1 MARGAIKSKIVK
13 IKKRNGRI
21 VPFSPSKIERAI
33 KGAFRAAGNDDL
45 GKVRRLTREVVSELE
60 KRFNSSIIPE
70 VEQVQDIVEKIL
82 LKAGQEEVYNAFTL
96 YRQLHQK
103 LRSVSSLVDADE
115 LTEKYLNQEDWRVKE
130 NANMTYSLQGLNNH
144 VASIISANFWLN
156 KIYSREIRK
165 AHRQGDL
172 HIHDLSSLSAY
183 CTGWDLKDL
192 LIKGFGGVIGK
203 VHSAPPKHFSSALGQ
218 IVNFMYTVQGE
229 VAGAVA
235 VSNFDTYLAPFIHYD
250 GLTYKQTKQAMQEFV
265 FNMNVPTRV
274 GFQTPFSNITLD
286 VRPTKTVGEETVI
299 IGGQPTKDK
308 YKDFQKEMDMI
319 NRSFAELMIEGDAQ
333 GRVFTFP
340 IPTYSITGDFDWD
353 NKNLEP
359 VWEMTRKY
367 GIPYF
372 SNFVNSDMDPDDA
385 RSMCCRLRL
394 DNRELRKR
402 GGLFAANPLTGSL
415 GVVTINLPRVGYLSK
430 VGAKSEGFA
439 KRRFFTILGHL
450 MDLAKESLVIKRSA
464 VEKFT
469 QDGLY
474 PYCRYYL
481 ADIYRRNGVYWRN
494 HFNTIGLNGMNEALV
509 NLLGKTIA
517 DPEGQAFALEVMDY
531 MRGKILLYQQE
542 TDEMFN
548 LEATPAE
555 SAAYRFACLDK
566 EQFPG
571 IICANEERYQKEKEA
586 PFYTNSTHLPVG
598 YTDDLFEALD
608 LQDEL
613 QCKYTGGCIE
623 EGNKVLTD
631 KGLMPIE
638 EIVEKFD
645 KLRPLRVVSYHSGR
659 EISEWDE
666 VLEAVEIDV
675 ERKKKVRIEGERGLD
690 IVTSDWHP
698 FFVMKKRQV
707 AKKCPICNQPVI
719 NAKAF
724 AAHLRYHPDCR
735 KKYHQLSK
743 YQIVTKRAD
752 ELKRGDYILQNDNNV
767 LPDKGGLDNQLMWL
781 IGFYIGDGCLSEFI
795 DNRGGNK
802 LKKYKL
808 RFFSEHQ
815 EAMNKVVQ
823 VLNDNFGCT
832 VNAIKNDKRSDRL
845 LEVSTSRKEA
855 VDFFLKKGF
864 LPGSKVY
871 SVGVPKK
878 VKDVIGDDN
887 VFSFLSGLMDSD
899 GYLSKRDGNF
909 EYYTVSPKLVDDLL
923 AIFTLAGI
931 LISKSEKPTKR
942 KNEKNIW
949 RLKIPAY
956 EMTRI
961 SDRLTNTFNSLRIN
975 NQLSRRTKRQLPVV
989 RVKRTTKL
997 KPKENKLFYDLM
1009 TKKNHNYLAGKD
1021 CLVFVHNT
1029 VLHGF
1034 LGESLPDTESVKN
1047 LLRKVTGNYKLPY
1060 FSITPTFSICPK
1072 HGYLPGEWQFCPK
1085 CDEEIGYQEE

>member
-13 IKKRNGRI
+13 IKKRDGRI

-33 KGAFRAAGNDDL
+33 KSAFRAAGNDDFE
-45 GKVRRLTREVVSELE
+45 KVRQLTREVVLELE
-60 KRFNSSIIPE
+60 KRFNSSIVPE
-70 VEQVQDIVEKIL
+70 VEQVQDLVEQAL

-165 AHRQGDL
+165 AHLQGDL

-192 LIKGFGGVIGK
+192 LIKGFGGVVGK

-218 IVNFMYTVQGE
+218 IVNFMYTIQGE

-235 VSNFDTYLAPFIHYD
+235 VSNFDTYLAPFIRYD

-274 GFQTPFSNITLD
+274 GFQCFSEDTQILTEEGWCNYDQVRKGMKIKTFNVRKGVIEDKEVKSVFKRRYQGIMYLLKNRIQDQLISPRHRVVRKKFNTNNWVLEPVEEVKKLKSDIVIPIAADNKRKKADISDEQIKLMAWVIGEGSLERPGKDYRSCFRVSLYQSKVKNGPYYQEIRNLLDHFNFKYSEYTQYGLGDPVQRLCLNAQSSRVIHNWFSKQSIKFVPSILLNMSQRQSKLFLETYLKADGFEDSKIAVSDREILDDLQTIAVNAGWGSTVLVRKPTIGTKPIFVLRLVKHQETYIQSIEEVDYQGVIWCPNTENETVVARRNGKVFISGNTPFSNITLD
-286 VRPTKTVGEETVI
+286 VRPTKMVGEETVI

-319 NRSFAELMIEGDAQ
+319 NRSFAELMAEGDAQ

-340 IPTYSITGDFDWD
+340 IPTYSITKDFDWD

-372 SNFVNSDMDPDDA
+372 SNFVNSDMDPDDV

-394 DNRELRKR
+394 SNRELRRR

-415 GVVTINLPRVGYLSK
+415 GVVTINLPRIGYLARVESK
-430 VGAKSEGFA
+430 TEGFA
-439 KRRFFTILGHL
+439 KRKFFTLLGRL
-450 MDLAKESLVIKRSA
+450 MDLAKDSLVVKREA

-469 QDGLY
+469 HNGLY

-481 ADIYRRNGVYWRN
+481 SDIYQRNGVYWRN
-494 HFNTIGLNGMNEALV
+494 HFNTIGINGMNEALI
-509 NLLGKTIA
+509 NLLGKNIA
-517 DPEGQAFALEVMDY
+517 DPEGRAFALEAMDY
-531 MRGKILLYQQE
+531 MRRKILLYQQE

-555 SAAYRFACLDK
+555 SAAYRFAKLDK
-566 EQFPG
+566 EQFPK

-608 LQDEL
+608 NQDEL
-613 QCKYTGGCIE
+613 QCKYTGG
-623 EGNKVLTD
+623 
-631 KGLMPIE
+631 
-638 EIVEKFD
+638 
-645 KLRPLRVVSYHSGR
+645 
-659 EISEWDE
+659 
-666 VLEAVEIDV
+666 
-675 ERKKKVRIEGERGLD
+675 
-690 IVTSDWHP
+690 
-698 FFVMKKRQV
+698 
-707 AKKCPICNQPVI
+707 
-719 NAKAF
+719 
-724 AAHLRYHPDCR
+724 
-735 KKYHQLSK
+735 
-743 YQIVTKRAD
+743 
-752 ELKRGDYILQNDNNV
+752 
-767 LPDKGGLDNQLMWL
+767 
-781 IGFYIGDGCLSEFI
+781 
-795 DNRGGNK
+795 
-802 LKKYKL
+802 
-808 RFFSEHQ
+808 
-815 EAMNKVVQ
+815 
-823 VLNDNFGCT
+823 
-832 VNAIKNDKRSDRL
+832 
-845 LEVSTSRKEA
+845 
-855 VDFFLKKGF
+855 
-864 LPGSKVY
+864 
-871 SVGVPKK
+871 
-878 VKDVIGDDN
+878 
-887 VFSFLSGLMDSD
+887 
-899 GYLSKRDGNF
+899 
-909 EYYTVSPKLVDDLL
+909 
-923 AIFTLAGI
+923 
-931 LISKSEKPTKR
+931 
-942 KNEKNIW
+942 
-949 RLKIPAY
+949 
-956 EMTRI
+956 
-961 SDRLTNTFNSLRIN
+961 
-975 NQLSRRTKRQLPVV
+975 
-989 RVKRTTKL
+989 
-997 KPKENKLFYDLM
+997 
-1009 TKKNHNYLAGKD
+1009 
-1021 CLVFVHNT
+1021 T

-1047 LLRKVTGNYKLPY
+1047 LLRKVTSNYKLPY

-1072 HGYLPGEWQFCPK
+1072 HGYLSGEWQFCPK
-1085 CDEEIGYQEE
+1085 CDEEIGYQEK